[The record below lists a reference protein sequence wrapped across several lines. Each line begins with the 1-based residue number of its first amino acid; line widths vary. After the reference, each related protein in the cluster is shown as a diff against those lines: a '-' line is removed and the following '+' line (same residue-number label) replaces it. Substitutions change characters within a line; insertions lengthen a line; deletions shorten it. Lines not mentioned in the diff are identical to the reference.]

1 MRSGER
7 RKGVEPMLKNIN
19 YNLMETIT
27 IISKSLYRYDTY
39 MEDASECKSCQ
50 EIWSEIR
57 TNRQKELKMMLK
69 ELKAHVE
76 GGKAPLE

>member
-1 MRSGER
+1 
-7 RKGVEPMLKNIN
+7 MLENIN

-39 MEDASECKSCQ
+39 MKDAYECDSCQ

-57 TNRQKELKMMLK
+57 ANRQKELKMLLK
-69 ELKAHVE
+69 EIQAHVE
-76 GGKAPLE
+76 SGIAPLE

>member
-1 MRSGER
+1 
-7 RKGVEPMLKNIN
+7 MLKNIN

-39 MEDASECKSCQ
+39 MKDAAECESCQ
-50 EIWSEIR
+50 EIWSQIKA
-57 TNRQKELKMMLK
+57 NRQKELKMMLK

-76 GGKAPLE
+76 EGKAPLE

>member
-1 MRSGER
+1 
-7 RKGVEPMLKNIN
+7 MLKNIN

-39 MEDASECKSCQ
+39 MKDASECEYCQ

-57 TNRQKELKMMLK
+57 ANRQKELRMILK
-69 ELKAHVE
+69 ELKAHVDS
-76 GGKAPLE
+76 GKASLE

>member
-1 MRSGER
+1 
-7 RKGVEPMLKNIN
+7 VEPMLKNIN

-39 MEDASECKSCQ
+39 MEDASECNSCQ

-57 TNRQKELKMMLK
+57 NNRKKELKMMLK
-69 ELKAHVE
+69 ELKAHVDE
-76 GGKAPLE
+76 GKAPLE

>member
-39 MEDASECKSCQ
+39 MEDASECESCQ
-50 EIWSEIR
+50 EIWSYIR
-57 TNRQKELKMMLK
+57 TNRQKELRMILK
-69 ELKAHVE
+69 ELKAHVDS
-76 GGKAPLE
+76 GKASLE